1 MKKIQRHQILVA
13 AASYGFAS
21 APRPERTNMRLRIKL
36 EGESY
41 EVDVEVLPES
51 ADLEFAVSIPDTIG
65 HPPPPPDSR
74 EEDKICRSP
83 IAGIVVSV
91 SAQLGQQVRQDDP
104 VLVIEAMKMQTT
116 IGAPVDGTVQE
127 IHVSPG
133 ETVKPGQP
141 LCTLV

>member
-1 MKKIQRHQILVA
+1 MKRNQRHQILAA

-21 APRPERTNMRLRIKL
+21 APRPERTNMKLRIKL

-41 EVDVEVLPES
+41 DVEVEVLPD
-51 ADLEFAVSIPDTIG
+51 AVDLDFAVPIPDSIG

-74 EEDKICRSP
+74 EQDKICRSP
-83 IAGIVVSV
+83 IAGMVVSV
-91 SAQLGQQVRQDDP
+91 CAQLGQQVAQDAP
-104 VLVIEAMKMQTT
+104 LLVIEAMKMLTT
-116 IGAPVDGTVQE
+116 IGASVGGTVQE

-133 ETVKPGQP
+133 DTVKPGQP

>member
-1 MKKIQRHQILVA
+1 MKRSQRHQILVT

-41 EVDVEVLPES
+41 EVEVEVLPEP
-51 ADLEFAVSIPDTIG
+51 ADLEFAVAVPDSVG
-65 HPPPPPDSR
+65 HPPPRPDSR

-83 IAGIVVSV
+83 IAGMVVSV
-91 SAQLGQQVRQDDP
+91 SVQVGA
-104 VLVIEAMKMQTT
+104 VLVIEAMKMLTT

-133 ETVKPGQP
+133 DTVKPGQP
-141 LCTLV
+141 LCTLA